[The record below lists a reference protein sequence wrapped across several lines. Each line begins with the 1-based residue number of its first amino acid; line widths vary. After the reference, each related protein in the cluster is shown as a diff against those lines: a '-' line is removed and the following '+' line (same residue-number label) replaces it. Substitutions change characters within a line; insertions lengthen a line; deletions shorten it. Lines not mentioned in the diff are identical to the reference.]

1 MAERL
6 LTRTVTRF
14 NKEDNKMKKQTIRTY
29 NVFKQSKDGR
39 ELLESVQANDAK
51 EVQKSM
57 VVKYM
62 AIALSTQTQLVVEL
76 A

>member
-1 MAERL
+1 MR
-6 LTRTVTRF
+6 
-14 NKEDNKMKKQTIRTY
+14 KQTIKTY

-39 ELLESVQANDAK
+39 ELLESVNATDVK

-62 AIALSTQTQLVVEL
+62 AIALSTQVQLVVEL

>member
-1 MAERL
+1 
-6 LTRTVTRF
+6 
-14 NKEDNKMKKQTIRTY
+14 MKKQTIRTY
-29 NVFKQSKDGR
+29 NVFKQSRDGR
-39 ELLESVQANDAK
+39 ELLESVNGTDAK

-62 AIALSTQTQLVVEL
+62 SIALSTQVQLVVEL